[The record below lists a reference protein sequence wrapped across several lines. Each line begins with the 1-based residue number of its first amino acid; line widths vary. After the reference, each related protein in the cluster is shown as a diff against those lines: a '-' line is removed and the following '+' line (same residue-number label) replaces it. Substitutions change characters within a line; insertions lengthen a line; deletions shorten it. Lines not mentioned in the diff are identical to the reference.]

1 MAPVNF
7 TPKDFELK
15 SYDYELPA
23 ELIAERPAPGR
34 LNSRLM
40 VIEGDKVQHTS
51 FKDLLSFLPK
61 NATLVMNQ
69 SRVFPCRLVGAKP
82 TGGEVEAFVLSLAPR
97 AGLYQVLLRASGKR
111 KIEEVFHFG
120 ELSLKLEELGE
131 EGTFWVRPN
140 LHHDEFLNLLER
152 DAGIPIP
159 PYIRNGKSD
168 EQDKLDYQTVYAK
181 ESGSVAAPTAGLHFT
196 PELLEEL
203 KKHGH
208 EVAFV
213 TLHVGLGTFKPVK
226 TEDIRAHSMHA
237 ERFYVEKEEATKIQK
252 SFGNIVAV
260 GTTTLRVLESSWT
273 PEGFKFPTKV
283 APGETRIFLHPGV
296 EVKSIQG
303 LITNFHLPE
312 SSLLMLVSSLLGREK
327 TLELYKLAV
336 REKYRFFSYGDAML
350 IRRML

>member
-7 TPKDFELK
+7 TPADFALK

-40 VIEGDKVQHTS
+40 VIDGETVQHAS
-51 FKDLLSFLPK
+51 FKDLLAFLPK
-61 NATLVMNQ
+61 NATVVMNQ

-111 KIEEVFHFG
+111 KLEEVFHFG
-120 ELSLKLEELGE
+120 ALSLKLEELGE
-131 EGTFWVRPN
+131 EGTFWVKPN
-140 LHHDEFLNLLER
+140 LNHEAFLNLLER
-152 DAGIPIP
+152 EAGIPIP
-159 PYIRNGKSD
+159 PYIRHGKSD
-168 EQDKLDYQTVYAK
+168 EQDKSDYQTVYAK

-208 EVAFV
+208 EIAFV

-226 TEDIRAHSMHA
+226 TEDIRDHSMHA
-237 ERFYVEKEEATKIQK
+237 ERFYVETSEAQKIQK

-273 PEGFKFPTKV
+273 PDGFKFPTQD

-303 LITNFHLPE
+303 LITNFHLPQ